1 MPMSADEIDYQDPL
15 YVLQSYLLK
24 HTRIQN
30 LRCAI
35 YNLSLGKSF
44 LLNRLDRIDGHGHSN
59 ISDGTLSIDDLVRVS
74 SSFEDAT
81 IFLTD
86 HNTLEHFR
94 LLANHVLST
103 VRNEVAGIV
112 PGTEVTCQVDGV
124 RCHVIL
130 LAPPNSAILSDFLKT
145 QREKYFVRELNRLSK
160 ICAHSALRYDE
171 ENYESFCGTRTPNWT
186 VTMNY
191 LSTITNSTDGAK
203 ALMRQS
209 SDPEEQ
215 RDWWLQMTPLREIY
229 SLFSGQPSLLFLSHI
244 GDLIAKLGSKRI
256 AEELKAMPMLYLD
269 MSEGEGHLP
278 NLKAIS
284 ELPIALRRTEEAP
297 TLVGSDYHRTTPRP
311 VESGGHLR
319 KALAHSLLKT
329 AETRYSSSLSLLV
342 NGGAYISLIG
352 AERILQNRDVFH
364 SLFHLSINE
373 WIEQFIVRADRPK
386 RMVAES
392 ILGLAIVKDEIACK
406 LLNALLN
413 DARDQNELLEQ
424 LSVLVRDATTF
435 YSTRPTGQLGVA
447 GTLAIADVCMRLG
460 QYTWSTSLLS
470 AITKIFPA
478 GFISGYSGA
487 IQAAEA
493 MDIVKDLWALMKSS
507 DGAYKE
513 AYMIWRV
520 KTPSSAL
527 SSVVKTYIAD
537 GATRHGMP
545 SKEALKACEILL
557 ANQLMDTNSCIEAYQ
572 NLIYDHIGI
581 TVVLPE
587 GQDEYQ
593 YLLSILQVPAGWKI
607 HSYDLT
613 PRRDYHHRL
622 WVLLQSQTNQCTP
635 TMIELMV
642 KHELDFKVGRAYQ
655 WAEKNC
661 SLARG
666 CSPWLSNDSFDR
678 SKAISNCKQYNS
690 ITSLLFEEVRE
701 WQRTL
706 DL

>member
-1 MPMSADEIDYQDPL
+1 MNADEIDYQDPL

-24 HTRIQN
+24 HTRIQK

-59 ISDGTLSIDDLVRVS
+59 ISDGTFSIDDLLRVS

-81 IFLTD
+81 ICLTD
-86 HNTLEHFR
+86 HNTLEHFPF
-94 LLANHVLST
+94 LANHLLSS
-103 VRNEVAGIV
+103 VRNEIAGIV
-112 PGTEVTCQVDGV
+112 PGTELTCQIDGV

-145 QREKYFVRELNRLSK
+145 QRDKYFVRELSRLSK
-160 ICAHSALRYDE
+160 ICAHSALPYDE

-191 LSTITNSTDGAK
+191 LSTITNSTDSAK

-215 RDWWLQMTPLREIY
+215 KGWWLQMPTLSEIY
-229 SLFSGQPSLLFLSHI
+229 SLFSGQPSLLFLCHI
-244 GDLIAKLGSKRI
+244 GDLIDKLGSKRI
-256 AEELKAMPMLYLD
+256 AEELDAMPMLFIDL
-269 MSEGEGHLP
+269 SEGEGHLR
-278 NLKAIS
+278 NRKAVS
-284 ELPIALRRTEEAP
+284 QLPIALSRAEEAP

-311 VESGGHLR
+311 VEAGGHLR
-319 KALAHSLLKT
+319 GALAHSLLKT
-329 AETRYSSSLSLLV
+329 AETKYSSSSSLLV
-342 NGGAYISLIG
+342 NGCAYISLIG
-352 AERILQNRDVFH
+352 AERILLNRDVFH
-364 SLFHLSINE
+364 SLSYLSINE

-392 ILGLAIVKDEIACK
+392 ILGLAVVKDEIACK

-413 DARDQNELLEQ
+413 EARDHNELLEQ

-435 YSTRPTGQLGVA
+435 YSTRSTSQLGVA

-460 QYTWSTSLLS
+460 LYTWSTSLLG
-470 AITKIFPA
+470 AITKIIPA
-478 GFISGYSGA
+478 GFISGYGGA
-487 IQAAEA
+487 VHAAEA
-493 MDIVKDLWALMKSS
+493 LDIVKELWALMKSG

-513 AYMIWRV
+513 ASMIWRV
-520 KTPSSAL
+520 KTASSAL
-527 SSVVKTYIAD
+527 SSVVTTYITD
-537 GATRHGMP
+537 GATRHGML
-545 SKEALKACEILL
+545 SKEALKASEILL
-557 ANQLMDTNSCIEAYQ
+557 ANQLMDTNSCIEAYR

-581 TVVLPE
+581 TVILPD

-593 YLLSILQVPAGWKI
+593 YLLSMLQVPAGWKI

-622 WVLLQSQTNQCTP
+622 WVLLYSQTNQSMP

-661 SLARG
+661 SLARA
-666 CSPWLSNDSFDR
+666 CSPWLSKDSFDR
-678 SKAISNCKQYNS
+678 SKAISHCKQYKS
-690 ITSLLFEEVRE
+690 ITSLLFEEVRQ

>member
-1 MPMSADEIDYQDPL
+1 MNADEIDYKDPL
-15 YVLQSYLLK
+15 YVLQGYLMK
-24 HTRIQN
+24 HTRIQK

-59 ISDGTLSIDDLVRVS
+59 ISDGTLSIEDLLRVS
-74 SSFEDAT
+74 SSFEDTT

-94 LLANHVLST
+94 LLANHLLLT
-103 VRNEVAGIV
+103 VGTEPTGIV
-112 PGTEVTCQVDGV
+112 PGTELTCQIDGV

-130 LAPPNSAILSDFLKT
+130 LAPPNNAKLSDFLKT
-145 QREKYFVRELNRLSK
+145 QRDKYFVRELGRLSK
-160 ICAHSALRYDE
+160 ICAHSALPYDE

-186 VTMNY
+186 VTLNY
-191 LSTITNSTDGAK
+191 LSTITNSTDIAR

-209 SDPEEQ
+209 SAPEEQ
-215 RDWWLQMTPLREIY
+215 KGWWLQMPKLSEIY
-229 SLFSGQPSLLFLSHI
+229 SLFSGSSLLFLCHI

-256 AEELKAMPMLYLD
+256 AEELDAMPTLFIDL
-269 MSEGEGHLP
+269 SEGEGHLP
-278 NLKAIS
+278 NLKEIS
-284 ELPIALRRTEEAP
+284 QLPIALRRTEEAP
-297 TLVGSDYHRTTPRP
+297 TLVGSDYHRTRPRP
-311 VESGGHLR
+311 VEAGGRLR
-319 KALAHSLLKT
+319 GALAHSLLKT
-329 AETRYSSSLSLLV
+329 AETRYPSSSSLLV
-342 NGGAYISLIG
+342 NGCAYISLIG
-352 AERILQNRDVFH
+352 AERILHNRDVFH
-364 SLFHLSINE
+364 SLSYLSINE

-413 DARDQNELLEQ
+413 DARDHNELLEQ
-424 LSVLVRDATTF
+424 LGVLVRNATTF
-435 YSTRPTGQLGVA
+435 YSTRSTSQLGVA

-460 QYTWSTSLLS
+460 LYTWSTSLLC
-470 AITKIFPA
+470 AITKMIPA
-478 GFISGYSGA
+478 GLISGYGGA
-487 IQAAEA
+487 IQATQA
-493 MDIVKDLWALMKSS
+493 MDILKDFWALMKSG

-513 AYMIWRV
+513 ASMIWRV
-520 KTPSSAL
+520 KTAASAL
-527 SSVVKTYIAD
+527 SSVVRTYIT
-537 GATRHGMP
+537 GGTTRHGML
-545 SKEALKACEILL
+545 SKEALKASEILL
-557 ANQLMDTNSCIEAYQ
+557 VNQSMDTNSCIEAYR

-581 TVVLPE
+581 TVILPD
-587 GQDEYQ
+587 GRDEYE
-593 YLLSILQVPAGWKI
+593 YLLSMLQIPVGWKI

-622 WVLLQSQTNQCTP
+622 WVLLQSQTDLGTP

-678 SKAISNCKQYNS
+678 GKAISHCKQYKS
-690 ITSLLFEEVRE
+690 ITSLLFEEVRQ

-706 DL
+706 EL